1 MAVGNL
7 LEALGADEDDKE
19 TEKVYRLLQNTFYRL
34 EQDGEFYARPSTA
47 MEVLRNPAPILKTV
61 KDFSNAAD
69 ATKDYAINPDGY
81 EESRRDPLSKKWM
94 KVVPFGNS
102 IRSIDYLMETQIE
115 KD

>member
-1 MAVGNL
+1 MVDIEIENL
-7 LEALGADEDDKE
+7 EDDKE

-34 EQDGEFYARPSTA
+34 EQDGEFYASPGTT
-47 MEVLRNPAPILKTV
+47 MEVLRNPAPVLKTV
-61 KDFSNAAD
+61 KDFSNAAT
-69 ATKDYAINPDGY
+69 ATYDYIDDKEGY
-81 EESRRDPLSKKWM
+81 EESRRDPLNKKWM